1 MGCNKKRISDI
12 EARLAE
18 IAKLKAAVEARL
30 QSNKEVDSSKIKIA
44 NAKYYKKKKTG
55 KIKVIDSNFKTQFKL
70 LKLENKELKE
80 RIKELEEKLFGYD
93 SDID

>member
-1 MGCNKKRISDI
+1 MLNII
-12 EARLAE
+12 
-18 IAKLKAAVEARL
+18 
-30 QSNKEVDSSKIKIA
+30 
-44 NAKYYKKKKTG
+44 KKKKTG
-55 KIKVIDSNFKTQFKL
+55 KIKVIDSNFKTKFKI

>member
-1 MGCNKKRISDI
+1 MISEDDNKKR
-12 EARLAE
+12 R
-18 IAKLKAAVEARL
+18 
-30 QSNKEVDSSKIKIA
+30 KIA

-80 RIKELEEKLFGYD
+80 RIKELEKKLFGYD

>member
-1 MGCNKKRISDI
+1 MKK
-12 EARLAE
+12 
-18 IAKLKAAVEARL
+18 
-30 QSNKEVDSSKIKIA
+30 QSKNRE
-44 NAKYYKKKKTG
+44 KKKKG

-80 RIKELEEKLFGYD
+80 IIKELEEKLFGYD

>member
-1 MGCNKKRISDI
+1 MISEDDKKKR
-12 EARLAE
+12 RT
-18 IAKLKAAVEARL
+18 
-30 QSNKEVDSSKIKIA
+30 IA

-55 KIKVIDSNFKTQFKL
+55 KIKVADSNFKTQFKL

-80 RIKELEEKLFGYD
+80 RIKELEKKLFGYD